1 MCLRRCVRSLM
12 TFVRRTPG
20 CKRLAMEPIVR
31 DWVSLAQRRH
41 KSDAGSRLGLSH
53 IAGLVAFLA
62 SPKAGWIDGQIG

>member
-1 MCLRRCVRSLM
+1 
-12 TFVRRTPG
+12 
-20 CKRLAMEPIVR
+20 MEPIVR